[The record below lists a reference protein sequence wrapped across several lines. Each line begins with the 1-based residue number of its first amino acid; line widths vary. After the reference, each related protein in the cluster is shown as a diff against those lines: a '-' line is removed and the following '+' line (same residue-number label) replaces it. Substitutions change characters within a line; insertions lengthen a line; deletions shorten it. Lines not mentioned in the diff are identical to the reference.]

1 MDRRDGRLQ
10 GEAPRGAAHPQRP
23 LDAGG
28 AARDRLAVPEAPV
41 LVGQQHQ
48 RAVVAGARGAA
59 GVVQRHQRE
68 QAGRLG
74 LVGHQAG
81 QDRRQADRLLGQ
93 VVAAQGRAGGRDV
106 ALGEDQREDREDDVE
121 PVGQPVARGHLER
134 DAGVADLAL
143 GPDEA
148 LADRRDGQQQR
159 ARDLGDGQPGDQAQ
173 GQRHLGLAGQGRM
186 AAGEDEPQAL
196 VGDLV
201 VADAVGDHLGRPRLD
216 LARPGRLGR
225 APGALAA
232 QAVDG
237 AVARGGDDP
246 GEGGIGDPVA
256 RPALERGG
264 VRVLQ
269 RVLGAVDVAEDARE
283 DGQRPRAVVADDAG
297 DRVAAVGQSNSM
309 IGRTSTLPRSTLGMR
324 AAASMAW
331 SRVSHSTM

>member
-1 MDRRDGRLQ
+1 
-10 GEAPRGAAHPQRP
+10 
-23 LDAGG
+23 
-28 AARDRLAVPEAPV
+28 
-41 LVGQQHQ
+41 
-48 RAVVAGARGAA
+48 
-59 GVVQRHQRE
+59 
-68 QAGRLG
+68 
-74 LVGHQAG
+74 
-81 QDRRQADRLLGQ
+81 
-93 VVAAQGRAGGRDV
+93 
-106 ALGEDQREDREDDVE
+106 
-121 PVGQPVARGHLER
+121 
-134 DAGVADLAL
+134 
-143 GPDEA
+143 
-148 LADRRDGQQQR
+148 
-159 ARDLGDGQPGDQAQ
+159 
-173 GQRHLGLAGQGRM
+173 M

-201 VADAVGDHLGRPRLD
+201 VADAVGDHLGRPGLD

-237 AVARGGDDP
+237 AVARRGDDP

-256 RPALERGG
+256 RPTLERGG

-309 IGRTSTLPRSTLGMR
+309 TGRTSTLPRSTLGMR
-324 AAASMAW
+324 EAASMAW